1 MTSKLPQKKNSQK
14 NSQIMF
20 QTCVIDQKVQRK
32 KPCYILKTFF
42 ECNYSEHQNKKYYW
56 YYWNFKIYGT
66 Q

>member
-20 QTCVIDQKVQRK
+20 QTCVLDQKVQRK

-42 ECNYSEHQNKKYYW
+42 ECNYSEHQNKKYY
-56 YYWNFKIYGT
+56 
-66 Q
+66 